1 MNALAFLLGS
11 RALDLARR
19 KDLVAPEPDAPLGP
33 IASTPETA
41 AAWRRWS
48 EAAHASSNP
57 APANPAAPR
66 LRPDAAPKPQRSP
79 G

>member
-19 KDLVAPEPDAPLGP
+19 TNSAAPEPEAPLGP
-33 IASTPETA
+33 IASTPATA

-48 EAAHASSNP
+48 EAAHAP
-57 APANPAAPR
+57 CDPGPANPGVPR
-66 LRPDAAPKPQRSP
+66 LRPDAAIEQRTSP